1 MTPLRQRMLD
11 AMVLRGFAPRTQEA
25 YIDAVKGLARH
36 WRRSPELLRAEDVRG
51 YLLHLINERHL
62 ARSSVNQYGCAFR
75 FLYSRVLGKDGQ
87 SFQIPLAPAPQ
98 KLPEILSRQEIVR
111 LLEQAPHTKAR
122 AFLQLAYG
130 TGLRLSELCRL
141 RVADIDSHADR
152 MCIRVEQG
160 KGRKD
165 RYVPLAPD
173 VLQVLRQR
181 WQQARPQ
188 QWMFSAARDTTQALD
203 PCAAQRWYH
212 HARQAAGITKSGGIH
227 TLRHCYATHLLEAG
241 VDLHSLSQW
250 LGHSHV
256 STTTRYLHLVRPDV
270 PDGAR
275 REPLN
280 LLHAL
285 PMATTQEA
293 KPPSTV
299 PPPPKPPS
307 RKPPPSPKPTNR
319 TLKAITEPA

>member
-25 YIDAVKGLARH
+25 YIDAVKGLARY
-36 WRRSPELLRAEDVRG
+36 WRRSPELLSAQDVRG
-51 YLLHLINERHL
+51 YLLHLINERRL
-62 ARSSVNQYGCAFR
+62 ARSSVNQYSCAFR
-75 FLYSRVLGKDGQ
+75 FLYGRVLGLDGQ
-87 SFQIPLAPAPQ
+87 AFQIPLAPAPQ

-111 LLEQAPHTKAR
+111 LFAQAPHAKAR

-130 TGLRLSELCRL
+130 TGLRVSELCQL

-152 MCIRVEQG
+152 MCIRVQQG

-173 VLQVLRQR
+173 VLQVLRLR
-181 WQQARPQ
+181 WLQAKPC
-188 QWMFSAARDTTQALD
+188 QWMFSAARDAAQPLD
-203 PCAAQRWYH
+203 AGAAQRWYH

-227 TLRHCYATHLLEAG
+227 SLRHCHATHLLEAG

-285 PMATTQEA
+285 PGATTDEA
-293 KPPSTV
+293 KTPSPV
-299 PPPPKPPS
+299 PPQRKSPS
-307 RKPPPSPKPTNR
+307 RKAASPKPTKKTR
-319 TLKAITEPA
+319 KAVPEPA